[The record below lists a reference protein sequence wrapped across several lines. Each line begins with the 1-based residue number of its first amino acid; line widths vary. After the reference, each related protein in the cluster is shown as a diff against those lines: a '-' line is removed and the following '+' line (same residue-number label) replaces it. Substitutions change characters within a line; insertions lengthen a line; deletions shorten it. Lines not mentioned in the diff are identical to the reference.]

1 MAQDRKKLWMSP
13 FTFMILLSLLGC
25 KGSQKEAADSKEL
38 PDLNAQIRPYIT
50 IDNTKLRTGP
60 GPQFRAIA
68 EIRRDAKVQVV
79 GRDGDWVLIVS
90 KKRNPPG
97 YIEMASI
104 EPSSGVEK
112 QESSAPPVEGKY
124 ESLVDTRV
132 YSGPG
137 LHYPVV
143 AEIKKGTKINV
154 VDEEKG
160 WLKVESKRGN
170 KPGYVEASIAKPVG
184 SQ

>member
-1 MAQDRKKLWMSP
+1 MARYRKELLMSSL
-13 FTFMILLSLLGC
+13 FVLILLGLLGC
-25 KGSQKEAADSKEL
+25 KGKQKEAFESKEL
-38 PDLNAQIRPYIT
+38 LDLNAQMRPYMT

-79 GRDGDWVLIVS
+79 GRDGDWVLVVS
-90 KKRNPPG
+90 KKGNPPG
-97 YIEMASI
+97 YIEMAAV
-104 EPSSGVEK
+104 EPGNGVEK

-124 ESLVDTRV
+124 ETLVDTRV
-132 YSGPG
+132 HSGPG
-137 LHYPVV
+137 VHYPAV

-170 KPGYVEASIAKPVG
+170 KPGYVEASITKPVG
-184 SQ
+184 KN